1 MARKTGQIIQKGPRK
16 WLVRVFLGRDARG
29 KRRYHGRT
37 IPGTKKD
44 AQRYLTKALREMDLD
59 EFVEPSDRSLQAY
72 LEDWLTSSVAARVAE
87 RTAKDYAALLRRHI
101 IPPLGDRKLSQLTP
115 AEIQRVYTR
124 MTERGLSGRTVR
136 YVHAV
141 LHTALEQAVKWRL
154 LAHNP
159 ATHVDPPRNQRR
171 EIRVLGAEELGHF
184 LACARDD
191 RWYALWELLA
201 ATGMRP
207 GEALGLTWTDIE
219 GHRIRIQRSLVRHA
233 DGRWALKDPKT
244 ARARRTVTIPKTV
257 EQTLQ
262 RHRKEQVEQRLQAG
276 PEYQDHGL
284 VFAVSNGSPLD
295 WNVVV
300 RRHFKA
306 IAKRA
311 GLPGIRPYD
320 LRHTCATLLLGS
332 GENVKVVSERLGHA
346 SAALTLDVYSHVLPD
361 MQQRAAERLEQILFS
376 HGR

>member
-1 MARKTGQIIQKGPRK
+1 VARKTGQIIQKGPRK

>member
-1 MARKTGQIIQKGPRK
+1 VARKTGQIIQKGPRK
-16 WLVRVFLGRDARG
+16 WLVRVFLGRDATG

-37 IPGTKKD
+37 VPGTKKD
-44 AQRYLTKALREMDLD
+44 AQRYLTKVLRECDLD
-59 EFVEPSDRSLQAY
+59 QFVEPSDRSLRAY

-87 RTAKDYAALLRRHI
+87 RTATDYAALLCRHI
-101 IPPLGDRKLSQLTP
+101 LPPLGDRKLSQLTP

-124 MTERGLSGRTVR
+124 MTEAGLSARTVR
-136 YVHAV
+136 YVHAI
-141 LHTALEQAVKWRL
+141 LHAALEQAVKWML
-154 LAHNP
+154 LSRNP
-159 ATHVDPPRNQRR
+159 ATHVDPPRNRRR
-171 EIRVLGAEELGHF
+171 EIRVLSAEELGRF
-184 LACARDD
+184 LACARED

-207 GEALGLTWTDIE
+207 GEALGLLWTDIE

-233 DGRWALKDPKT
+233 NGRWALKEPKT
-244 ARARRTVTIPKTV
+244 PRARRTVTIPRTV

-262 RHRKEQVEQRLQAG
+262 RHRKEQVEQRLQVG

-295 WNVVV
+295 WNVAV
-300 RRHFKA
+300 RRHFKG

-320 LRHTCATLLLGS
+320 LRHTCATLLLAS

-361 MQQRAAERLEQILFS
+361 MQQRAAERMEQILFS
-376 HGR
+376 QGR